1 MTGTLRDDLA
11 AVVAALAEA
20 GAQAESGALVDLSGL
35 DARVAVLCTAAE
47 ALPRGEGRAL
57 LPELEAMIGALN
69 ALAATLSRQRELAS
83 GPGTHSVRQRAA
95 AVYGR
100 PAVPSAEET

>member
-1 MTGTLRDDLA
+1 MSAALHDDLA
-11 AVVAALAEA
+11 AVAAALAEA

-35 DARVAVLCTAAE
+35 DARVAELCAAAE
-47 ALPRGEGRAL
+47 ALPREEGRAL
-57 LPELEAMIGALN
+57 LPGLEAMIAALN

-83 GPGTHSVRQRAA
+83 GAETHSARQRAA

-100 PAVPSAEET
+100 PAVPPDET